1 MNNDTCSTAT
11 SSISTFGEAIKP
23 GTPVTIT
30 IRKTGV
36 TLGAK
41 VSSGV
46 RKGDIDGSFHLEG
59 MSYPNAFYARDI
71 EVAVVQPPIEPG
83 FYINNVGVIFRITGE
98 KMERP
103 SLVNLSSMARGEVQ
117 VLRTAFGREE
127 SYYKEIRE
135 GKTVRIADA
144 NGIPVSA

>member
-36 TLGAK
+36 ALNAT
-41 VSSGV
+41 VSSAV

-71 EVAVVQPPIEPG
+71 EVAVVEPPIEPG
-83 FYINNVGVIFRITGE
+83 FYINKLGVIFYITGR
-98 KMERP
+98 KFDHP
-103 SLVNLSSMARGEVQ
+103 LLVNLASISRGTGAGD
-117 VLRTAFGREE
+117 RASGFEE